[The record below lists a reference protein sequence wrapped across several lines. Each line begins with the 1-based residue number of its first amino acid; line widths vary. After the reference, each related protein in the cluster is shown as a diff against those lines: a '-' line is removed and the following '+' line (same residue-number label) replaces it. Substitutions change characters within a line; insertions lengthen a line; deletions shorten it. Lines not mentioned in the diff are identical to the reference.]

1 MKKIRSKKLYAA
13 AALILSI
20 SMLAA
25 GCSGSNDEN
34 DGSSAEGTESSVSVN
49 VIGGTE
55 TTTTAIVTD
64 DAGLEVEQIPTE
76 TVSTTAELETE
87 LVLDENG
94 ETVTGV
100 GGNAITQPVVT
111 TINTDHT
118 LSDEDILNA
127 ITSQPKEVNISKYT
141 GKRYAYDTLTS
152 EEKELYD
159 NIKSGAEN
167 LRFKICSSDAF
178 TIEEWTKVYGLVFN
192 QEPQLFYLSGKIKVG
207 KLFYITKD
215 ADNINQMQKA
225 IDSTV
230 NKLVDQA
237 SGKSTYEQLKIF
249 HDYLVLNSTFESMSS
264 DADYNASIYNAFGHP
279 GEQGDIQC
287 AGYAKAM
294 QYLCDKVN
302 IPCMVVTG
310 ENTEGASHA
319 WNVVQVDGEWYNLDC
334 TWDDPIL
341 ATANYKN
348 VRYKFFL
355 VPDSWIHN
363 KTHMHVN
370 EILLPNGNYVK
381 YFDPPACTGTSQ
393 NYFVKSGNVYNDAAA
408 AEKAIKDQIKNAA
421 ENGLRTTSIMAGSKD
436 VYKAIYDIRGDL
448 NAYAKTLSGVRGISD
463 ECNENMLVIEFDV
476 LYN

>member
-192 QEPQLFYLSGKIKVG
+192 QEPQLFYLSGKIKV
-207 KLFYITKD
+207 L
-215 ADNINQMQKA
+215 
-225 IDSTV
+225 
-230 NKLVDQA
+230 
-237 SGKSTYEQLKIF
+237 
-249 HDYLVLNSTFESMSS
+249 H
-264 DADYNASIYNAFGHP
+264 H
-279 GEQGDIQC
+279 QG
-287 AGYAKAM
+287 
-294 QYLCDKVN
+294 
-302 IPCMVVTG
+302 
-310 ENTEGASHA
+310 
-319 WNVVQVDGEWYNLDC
+319 
-334 TWDDPIL
+334 
-341 ATANYKN
+341 
-348 VRYKFFL
+348 R
-355 VPDSWIHN
+355 
-363 KTHMHVN
+363 
-370 EILLPNGNYVK
+370 
-381 YFDPPACTGTSQ
+381 
-393 NYFVKSGNVYNDAAA
+393 
-408 AEKAIKDQIKNAA
+408 
-421 ENGLRTTSIMAGSKD
+421 R
-436 VYKAIYDIRGDL
+436 
-448 NAYAKTLSGVRGISD
+448 
-463 ECNENMLVIEFDV
+463 
-476 LYN
+476 